1 MVVPRGCP
9 YSEALDLRCRGVVR
23 RTVNAQGLT
32 TGICGAKVSNEETDE
47 SIVNTY
53 RQERENNE
61 PCLYIYFFQILFFNY
76 INWDVKYLLSCCYDN
91 ESLYS
96 IIQ

>member
-61 PCLYIYFFQILFFNY
+61 PCLYIYFFRYSLLIITGMLN
-76 INWDVKYLLSCCYDN
+76 LLSCCYDN

>member
-47 SIVNTY
+47 SIVNKY

-61 PCLYIYFFQILFFNY
+61 PCLYIYFFQILFF
-76 INWDVKYLLSCCYDN
+76 ILLTGMLNTY
-91 ESLYS
+91 YHVAM
-96 IIQ
+96 IMKVYTQ